1 MLNKFSAKPV
11 LFATFV
17 VGIMIMA
24 GPLAHGSPMKGE
36 SATYSSPAQQVRD
49 GVPIYKIKCN
59 DPLTLYIRDGPS
71 AEEMAA
77 MMKDAREAMRG
88 DYMKDGDYGDSMGM
102 KNAAET
108 ESMETAEMETME
120 SMNATETESME
131 TAEMESMETMES
143 MNATETELE
152 VVMETAEMETMET
165 MESMNA
171 TETELE
177 VVMETAEMETMETME
192 SMNATETESMESM
205 EMPEDMNADKPMVD
219 MGTPVC
225 IKDATAEILMER
237 GLSLTPM
244 STIKEQFM
252 SMLEGD
258 KMQKYDD
265 AQAMNSTE
273 PVSSQEPQNG
283 NG

>member
-108 ESMETAEMETME
+108 ESMETAEMESME
-120 SMNATETESME
+120 TMNATETESME
-131 TAEMESMETMES
+131 TAEMESMETM
-143 MNATETELE
+143 NATETELE
-152 VVMETAEMETMET
+152 VVMETAEME
-165 MESMNA
+165 S
-171 TETELE
+171 
-177 VVMETAEMETMETME
+177 METME